1 MMSTNIRKV
10 SKYGAFH
17 VAEARIRNML
27 KWSGIVLF
35 EAVVNPTLYLV
46 SIGIGVGSLI
56 DANNGVNG
64 VSYLTFLAPALLAS
78 AAIQGSSDEVIFP
91 VMQGFKWNRTFF
103 GMRSTTLTAQQ
114 ISLGVFLAAMVRA
127 IFSIVIY
134 WIVLYL
140 FGALESGTAWLA
152 MPAALL
158 AGAAMGAVMLALA
171 AKIENENFFFTLVG
185 RFVMIPM
192 FLFSGTFYPLTQ
204 MPIFLQFFGWISPLW
219 HASELGRYLT
229 YDYPLSGLQ
238 LSIHVGVLTA
248 MVVIGLFLSARIF
261 AKRLE
266 K

>member
-10 SKYGAFH
+10 SRFGSLH
-17 VAEARIRNML
+17 VAEARIRNMV
-27 KWSGIVLF
+27 KWWGIILF
-35 EAVVNPTLYLV
+35 AAVVNPTLYLV

-78 AAIQGSSDEVIFP
+78 AAIQGSTDEVIFP
-91 VMQGFKWNRTFF
+91 VMEGFKWNRTFF

-114 ISLGVFLAAMVRA
+114 ISLGVFLAAMARA

-140 FGALESGTAWLA
+140 FGALKSGTAWLA

-158 AGAAMGAVMLALA
+158 AGAAMGAVMLAMA
-171 AKIENENFFFTLVG
+171 AKIENENYFFTLVG
-185 RFVMIPM
+185 RFIMIPM

-204 MPIFLQFFGWISPLW
+204 MPIYLQFFGWISPLW

-238 LSIHVGVLTA
+238 LSIHLVVLTA

>member
-1 MMSTNIRKV
+1 MSTDTRKV
-10 SKYGAFH
+10 SRFGSFH
-17 VAEARIRNML
+17 VAEARIRNMV
-27 KWSGIVLF
+27 KWRGIILF
-35 EAVVNPTLYLV
+35 EAIINPTLYLI

-78 AAIQGSSDEVIFP
+78 AAIQGSADEVIFP
-91 VMQGFKWNRTFF
+91 VMEGFKWNRTFF

-114 ISLGVFLAAMVRA
+114 ISLGVFLAAMARA
-127 IFSIVIY
+127 ILSIVIY

-158 AGAAMGAVMLALA
+158 AGAAMGAVMLAMA
-171 AKIENENFFFTLVG
+171 AKIENENYFFTLVG
-185 RFVMIPM
+185 RFIMIPM

-229 YDYPLSGLQ
+229 YDYPLSGIQ
-238 LSIHVGVLTA
+238 LSIHVVVLTA
-248 MVVIGLFLSARIF
+248 MVVIGLLLSARIF

>member
-1 MMSTNIRKV
+1 MLSTNIRKV
-10 SKYGAFH
+10 SKFGSFH

-27 KWSGIVLF
+27 KWSGIILF
-35 EAVVNPTLYLV
+35 EAVINPTLYLV

-78 AAIQGSSDEVIFP
+78 AAIQGSTDEVIFP
-91 VMQGFKWNRTFF
+91 VMEGFKWNRTFF
-103 GMRSTTLTAQQ
+103 GMRSTVLTAQQ
-114 ISLGVFLAAMVRA
+114 ISLGVFLAAMARA
-127 IFSIVIY
+127 MFSIVIY
-134 WIVLYL
+134 WIILYL
-140 FGALESGTAWLA
+140 FGALESDTAWLA

-158 AGAAMGAVMLALA
+158 AGAAMGAVMLAMA
-171 AKIENENFFFTLVG
+171 AKIENENYFFTLVG
-185 RFVMIPM
+185 RFIMIPM

-238 LSIHVGVLTA
+238 LSIHVLVLTA

>member
-1 MMSTNIRKV
+1 MMSTDARKV
-10 SKYGAFH
+10 SRFGSFH

-27 KWSGIVLF
+27 KWWGIILF
-35 EAVVNPTLYLV
+35 EAVINPTLYLV

-91 VMQGFKWNRTFF
+91 VMDGFKWNRTFF
-103 GMRSTTLTAQQ
+103 GMRSTPLTARQ
-114 ISLGVFLAAMVRA
+114 ISLGIFLAAMARA
-127 IFSIVIY
+127 IVSIVIY
-134 WIVLYL
+134 WIVLYF
-140 FGALESGTAWLA
+140 FGALESSTSWLA

-158 AGAAMGAVMLALA
+158 AGASMAAVMLALA
-171 AKIENENFFFTLVG
+171 ARIENENFFFTLVG
-185 RFVMIPM
+185 RFIMIPM

-204 MPIFLQFFGWISPLW
+204 MPVFLQFFGWISPLW
-219 HASELGRYLT
+219 HATELGRYLT

-238 LSIHVGVLTA
+238 LAIHMGVLST
-248 MVVIGLFLSARIF
+248 MVVVGLFLSARVF

>member
-1 MMSTNIRKV
+1 MSTNTRKI
-10 SKYGAFH
+10 SKFGAFH

-27 KWSGIVLF
+27 KWAGIILF
-35 EAVVNPTLYLV
+35 AAVINPTLYLV

-91 VMQGFKWNRTFF
+91 VMDGFKWNRTFF
-103 GMRSTTLTAQQ
+103 GMRSTPLTARQ
-114 ISLGVFLAAMVRA
+114 ISLGIFLAAMARA
-127 IFSIVIY
+127 IVSIVIY
-134 WIVLYL
+134 WIVLYF
-140 FGALESGTAWLA
+140 FGALESSTAWLA

-158 AGAAMGAVMLALA
+158 AGASMAAVMLALA
-171 AKIENENFFFTLVG
+171 ARIENENFFFTLVG
-185 RFVMIPM
+185 RFIMIPM

-204 MPIFLQFFGWISPLW
+204 MPVFLQFFGWISPLW

-238 LSIHVGVLTA
+238 VSMHVAVLTS
-248 MVVIGLFLSARIF
+248 MVVIGLFLSARVF

>member
-1 MMSTNIRKV
+1 MISANIRKV
-10 SKYGAFH
+10 SRFGSFH

-27 KWSGIVLF
+27 KWAGIILF
-35 EAVVNPTLYLV
+35 AAVINPTLYLV

-91 VMQGFKWNRTFF
+91 VMDGFKWNRTFF
-103 GMRSTTLTAQQ
+103 GMRSTSLTARQ
-114 ISLGVFLAAMVRA
+114 ISLGIFLAAMARA
-127 IFSIVIY
+127 IVSIVIY

-140 FGALESGTAWLA
+140 FGALESDTAWLA

-158 AGAAMGAVMLALA
+158 AGASMAAVMLALA

-185 RFVMIPM
+185 RFIMIPM

-219 HASELGRYLT
+219 HATELGRYLT

-238 LSIHVGVLTA
+238 LFTHLGVLST
-248 MVVIGLFLSARIF
+248 MVAVGLFLSARVF

>member
-1 MMSTNIRKV
+1 MMSTKIRKV

-78 AAIQGSSDEVIFP
+78 AAIQGSADEVIFP
-91 VMQGFKWNRTFF
+91 VMEGFKWNRTFF

-114 ISLGVFLAAMVRA
+114 ISLGVFLAAMARA
-127 IFSIVIY
+127 MFSIIIY
-134 WIVLYL
+134 WIILYL
-140 FGALESGTAWLA
+140 FGALESDTAWLA

-158 AGAAMGAVMLALA
+158 AGAAMGAVMLAMA
-171 AKIENENFFFTLVG
+171 AKIENENYFFTLVG
-185 RFVMIPM
+185 RFIMIPM

-238 LSIHVGVLTA
+238 LFIHVVVLTA
-248 MVVIGLFLSARIF
+248 MVVIGLFFSTRIF

>member
-1 MMSTNIRKV
+1 MMSSNIRKV

-17 VAEARIRNML
+17 VAEARIRNMV
-27 KWSGIVLF
+27 KWTGIILF
-35 EAVVNPTLYLV
+35 AAVVNPALYLV

-114 ISLGVFLAAMVRA
+114 ISLGVFLAAMARA

-140 FGALESGTAWLA
+140 FGALESDTAWLA

-158 AGAAMGAVMLALA
+158 AGAAMGAVMLAMA
-171 AKIENENFFFTLVG
+171 AKIENENYFFTLVG
-185 RFVMIPM
+185 RFIMIPM

-238 LSIHVGVLTA
+238 LSIHVLALSA

>member
-1 MMSTNIRKV
+1 MSTNTRKI
-10 SKYGAFH
+10 SKFGAFH

-27 KWSGIVLF
+27 KWAGIILF
-35 EAVVNPTLYLV
+35 AAVINPTLYLV

-91 VMQGFKWNRTFF
+91 VMDGFKWNRTFF
-103 GMRSTTLTAQQ
+103 GMRSTPLTARQ
-114 ISLGVFLAAMVRA
+114 ISLGIFLAAMARA

-134 WIVLYL
+134 WIVLYF
-140 FGALESGTAWLA
+140 FGALESSTAWLA

-158 AGAAMGAVMLALA
+158 AGASMAAVMLALA
-171 AKIENENFFFTLVG
+171 ARIENENFFFTLVG
-185 RFVMIPM
+185 RFIMIPM

-204 MPIFLQFFGWISPLW
+204 MPVFLQFFGWISPLW
-219 HASELGRYLT
+219 HATELGRYLT

-238 LSIHVGVLTA
+238 LAIHMGVLST
-248 MVVIGLFLSARIF
+248 MVVVGLFLSARVF

>member
-1 MMSTNIRKV
+1 MSTDTRKV
-10 SKYGAFH
+10 SRFGSFH
-17 VAEARIRNML
+17 VAEARIRNMV
-27 KWSGIVLF
+27 KWWGIILF
-35 EAVVNPTLYLV
+35 EAIINPTLYLV

-78 AAIQGSSDEVIFP
+78 AAIQGSTDEVIFP
-91 VMQGFKWNRTFF
+91 VMEGFKWNRTFF

-114 ISLGVFLAAMVRA
+114 ISLGVFLAAMARA
-127 IFSIVIY
+127 ILSIVIY

-158 AGAAMGAVMLALA
+158 AGAAMGAVMLAMA
-171 AKIENENFFFTLVG
+171 AKIENENYFFTLVG
-185 RFVMIPM
+185 RFIMIPM

-204 MPIFLQFFGWISPLW
+204 MPISLQFFGWISPLW

-238 LSIHVGVLTA
+238 LSIHVVVLNA

>member
-1 MMSTNIRKV
+1 MSTDTRKV
-10 SKYGAFH
+10 SRFGSFH
-17 VAEARIRNML
+17 VAEARIRNMV
-27 KWSGIVLF
+27 KWWGIILF
-35 EAVVNPTLYLV
+35 EAIINPTLYLV

-78 AAIQGSSDEVIFP
+78 AAIQGSTDEVIFP
-91 VMQGFKWNRTFF
+91 VMEGFKWNRTFF

-114 ISLGVFLAAMVRA
+114 ISLGVFLAAMARA
-127 IFSIVIY
+127 ILSIVIY

-158 AGAAMGAVMLALA
+158 AGAAMGAVMLAMA
-171 AKIENENFFFTLVG
+171 AKIENENYFFTLVG
-185 RFVMIPM
+185 RFIMIPM

-204 MPIFLQFFGWISPLW
+204 MPISLQFFGWISPLW

-238 LSIHVGVLTA
+238 LSIHVVVLTA
-248 MVVIGLFLSARIF
+248 MVVSGLFLSARIF

>member
-1 MMSTNIRKV
+1 MMSTKIRKV

-27 KWSGIVLF
+27 KWRGIILF

-78 AAIQGSSDEVIFP
+78 AAIQGSADEVIFP
-91 VMQGFKWNRTFF
+91 VMEGFKWNRTFF

-114 ISLGVFLAAMVRA
+114 ISLGVFLAAMARA
-127 IFSIVIY
+127 MFSIVIY
-134 WIVLYL
+134 WIILYL
-140 FGALESGTAWLA
+140 FGALESDTAWLA

-158 AGAAMGAVMLALA
+158 AGAAMGAVMLAMA
-171 AKIENENFFFTLVG
+171 AKIENENYFFTLVG
-185 RFVMIPM
+185 RFIMIPM

-204 MPIFLQFFGWISPLW
+204 MPVFLQFFGWISPLW
-219 HASELGRYLT
+219 HATELGRYLT

-238 LSIHVGVLTA
+238 LFIHMGVLST
-248 MVVIGLFLSARIF
+248 MVVVGLFLSARVF

>member
-1 MMSTNIRKV
+1 MSTNIRKV

-27 KWSGIVLF
+27 KWAGIILF
-35 EAVVNPTLYLV
+35 AAVINPTLYLV

-91 VMQGFKWNRTFF
+91 VMDGFKWNRTFF
-103 GMRSTTLTAQQ
+103 GMRSTPLTARQ
-114 ISLGVFLAAMVRA
+114 ISLGIFLAAMARA
-127 IFSIVIY
+127 IVSIVIY
-134 WIVLYL
+134 WIVLYF

-158 AGAAMGAVMLALA
+158 AGASMAAVMLALA
-171 AKIENENFFFTLVG
+171 ARIENENFFFTLVG
-185 RFVMIPM
+185 RFIMIPM

-204 MPIFLQFFGWISPLW
+204 MPVFLQFFGWISPLW
-219 HASELGRYLT
+219 HATELGRYLT

-238 LSIHVGVLTA
+238 LAIHMGVLST
-248 MVVIGLFLSARIF
+248 MVVVGLFLSARVF

>member
-1 MMSTNIRKV
+1 MMSANIRKV
-10 SKYGAFH
+10 SRFGSFN

-27 KWSGIVLF
+27 KWAGIILF
-35 EAVVNPTLYLV
+35 AAVINPTLYLV
-46 SIGIGVGSLI
+46 SIGIGVGSSI

-91 VMQGFKWNRTFF
+91 VMDGFKWNRTFF
-103 GMRSTTLTAQQ
+103 GMRSTPLTARQ
-114 ISLGVFLAAMVRA
+114 ISLGIFLAAMARA
-127 IFSIVIY
+127 IVSIVIY

-140 FGALESGTAWLA
+140 FGALESDTAWLA

-158 AGAAMGAVMLALA
+158 AGASMAAVMLALA

-185 RFVMIPM
+185 RFIMIPM

-219 HASELGRYLT
+219 HATELGRYLT

-238 LSIHVGVLTA
+238 LFTHLGVLST
-248 MVVIGLFLSARIF
+248 MVAVGLFLSARVF

>member
-1 MMSTNIRKV
+1 MSTNTRKI
-10 SKYGAFH
+10 SKFGAFH

-27 KWSGIVLF
+27 KWAGIILF
-35 EAVVNPTLYLV
+35 AAVINPTLYLV

-91 VMQGFKWNRTFF
+91 VMDGFKWNRTFF
-103 GMRSTTLTAQQ
+103 GMRSTPLTARQ
-114 ISLGVFLAAMVRA
+114 ISLGIFLAAMARA
-127 IFSIVIY
+127 IVSIVIY
-134 WIVLYL
+134 WIVLYF
-140 FGALESGTAWLA
+140 FGALESSPAWLA

-158 AGAAMGAVMLALA
+158 AGASMAAVMLALA
-171 AKIENENFFFTLVG
+171 ARIENENFFFTLVG
-185 RFVMIPM
+185 RFIMIPM

-204 MPIFLQFFGWISPLW
+204 MPVFLQFFGWISPLW
-219 HASELGRYLT
+219 HATELGRYLT

-238 LSIHVGVLTA
+238 LAIHMGVLST
-248 MVVIGLFLSARIF
+248 MIVVGLFLSARVF

>member
-1 MMSTNIRKV
+1 MSSNIRKI
-10 SKYGAFH
+10 SKFGAFH

-27 KWSGIVLF
+27 KWAGIILF
-35 EAVVNPTLYLV
+35 AAVINPTLYLV

-91 VMQGFKWNRTFF
+91 VMDGFKWNRTFF
-103 GMRSTTLTAQQ
+103 GMRSTPLTAQQ
-114 ISLGVFLAAMVRA
+114 ISLGIFLAAMARA
-127 IFSIVIY
+127 IVSIVIY
-134 WIVLYL
+134 WIVLYF

-158 AGAAMGAVMLALA
+158 AGASMAAVMLALA
-171 AKIENENFFFTLVG
+171 ARIENENFFFTLVG
-185 RFVMIPM
+185 RFIMIPM

-204 MPIFLQFFGWISPLW
+204 MPVFLQFFGWISPLW
-219 HASELGRYLT
+219 HATELGRYLT

-238 LSIHVGVLTA
+238 LAIHLGVLTS
-248 MVVIGLFLSARIF
+248 MVVIGLFLSARVF

>member
-1 MMSTNIRKV
+1 MSTDTRKV
-10 SKYGAFH
+10 SRFGSFH
-17 VAEARIRNML
+17 VAEARIRNMV
-27 KWSGIVLF
+27 KWWGIILF
-35 EAVVNPTLYLV
+35 EAIINPTLYLV

-78 AAIQGSSDEVIFP
+78 AAIQGSTDEVIFP
-91 VMQGFKWNRTFF
+91 VMEGFKWNRTFF

-114 ISLGVFLAAMVRA
+114 ISLGVFLAAMARA
-127 IFSIVIY
+127 ILSIVIY

-158 AGAAMGAVMLALA
+158 AGAAMGAVMLAMA
-171 AKIENENFFFTLVG
+171 AKIENENYFFTLVG
-185 RFVMIPM
+185 RFIMIPM

-238 LSIHVGVLTA
+238 LSIHVVVLTA